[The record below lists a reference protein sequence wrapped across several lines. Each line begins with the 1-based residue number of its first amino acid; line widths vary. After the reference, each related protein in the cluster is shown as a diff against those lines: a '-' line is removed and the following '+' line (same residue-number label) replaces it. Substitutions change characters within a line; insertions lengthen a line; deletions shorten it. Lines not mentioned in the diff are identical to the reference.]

1 MKLAEA
7 LAERADAQRR
17 LAQLKQRVVLSARVQ
32 EGEEPP
38 EDPRELLSEADR
50 IVEQL
55 EDLIKRINR
64 TNASSEFEAGA
75 SVTEALARWDVLS
88 IQRDLYAEAAQA
100 ASVRQ
105 DRYSRSEVK
114 FVTTLNISALR
125 RRADELSKEYRELDA
140 RLQAKNWEIELSE

>member
-38 EDPRELLSEADR
+38 EDPRELLSDADR
-50 IVEQL
+50 IVGQL

-75 SVTEALARWDVLS
+75 SVTEALARRDVLS

-114 FVTTLNISALR
+114 FVTTLDVSALR
-125 RRADELSKEYRELDA
+125 RRADALSKEYRELDA

>member
-17 LAQLKQRVVLSARVQ
+17 VAQLKQRVVLSARVQ

-38 EDPRELLSEADR
+38 EDPRKLLSEADR

-75 SVTEALARWDVLS
+75 SVTEALARRDVLS

-114 FVTTLNISALR
+114 FVTTLDVSALR

>member
-17 LAQLKQRVVLSARVQ
+17 LAQLKQRVTLSARVQ

-64 TNASSEFEAGA
+64 TNANSEFEAGA
-75 SVTEALARWDVLS
+75 SVTHALARRDVLS

-114 FVTTLNISALR
+114 FVTTLDVSALR
-125 RRADELSKEYRELDA
+125 RRADDLSKEYRELDA